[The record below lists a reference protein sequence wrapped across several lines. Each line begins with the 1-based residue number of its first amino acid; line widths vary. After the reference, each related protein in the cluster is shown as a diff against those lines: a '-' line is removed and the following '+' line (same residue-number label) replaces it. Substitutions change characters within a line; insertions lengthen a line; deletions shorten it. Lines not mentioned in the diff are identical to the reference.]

1 MCLSYVVPKLRT
13 HGKYGSL
20 ALLDFSSFQQKETDM
35 LENRDGVQDDKS
47 NLPI

>member
-1 MCLSYVVPKLRT
+1 MENMGLF
-13 HGKYGSL
+13 L